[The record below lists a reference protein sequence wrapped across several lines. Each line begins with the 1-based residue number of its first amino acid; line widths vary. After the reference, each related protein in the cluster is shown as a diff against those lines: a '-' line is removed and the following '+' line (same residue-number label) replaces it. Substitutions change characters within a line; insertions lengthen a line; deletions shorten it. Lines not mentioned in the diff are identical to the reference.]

1 VIDLRAMFGL
11 ESASLSK
18 SAKEKLAKHYKTI
31 HVSTDQMFAAL
42 MMLQWVGG
50 VAMALFITPLT
61 WIGDQ
66 SQIHPHVLMAV
77 FGGGLLAAMPVVM
90 TIFQPGT
97 LPTRMVIACSQVL
110 FSSLLIHLSGG
121 RLETHFHVFG
131 SLAFLAAYRDPRL
144 FPPATLIVAVDH
156 LVRGLWWPQS
166 VFGIATAS
174 EWRWLEHAAWVLFE
188 DGILLII
195 IMQSRKIMLE
205 LAIHTDRLEQR
216 EAELEQAIQE
226 ADRANRTKSKFLANM
241 SHEIRTPL
249 NGILGFTEVLI
260 RDRQNIPDE
269 EMDEHLHTIR
279 RSGKHLL
286 TLINDVLDLSKIEA
300 GQMSIQSV
308 PCSPHQ
314 IISDTVSVL
323 RVTAAEKGINLDYRW
338 DSPVPDTIR
347 TDPYRLKQL
356 LLNIVGNAVKFTDQG
371 SVLIVSRIT
380 ENEYSANFHIEVR
393 DTGIGIAPDKLD
405 AIFKPFV
412 QADDSVTRK
421 YGGTGLGLAISK
433 KIAEALGGSL
443 AVTSS
448 LGKGTVFVIDI
459 AAGEISHPLPERRLQ
474 HHPGADIKGQAT
486 QNHDLHDMSLLV
498 VDDGDTNRKL
508 LRLLLERG
516 GAKVRLAENG
526 QVAVE
531 LALQA
536 SFDAILM
543 DMQMPVMDGY
553 TAAARLRE
561 RGYAGEII
569 ALTAH
574 AMSGDREKCE
584 QAGCSG
590 YLSKP
595 VDADELY
602 KLLGSLTR
610 KSNEPAA
617 DYKQEIRREIEGKDT
632 NVIHSVLPTSDEE
645 IREIVLEFLDTLD
658 SKVVEMQL
666 AWDAGDMEALSQ
678 LAHWLKGSAGTVGF
692 NCFTAP
698 AGELESV
705 AKVGDTFK
713 ASMPL
718 KTICDL
724 KRRVVL

>member
-1 VIDLRAMFGL
+1 MIDLRAMFGL
-11 ESASLSK
+11 ESATLSA
-18 SAKEKLAKHYKTI
+18 SVKEKLAKHYKTI

-42 MMLQWVGG
+42 MLLQWVGG
-50 VAMALFITPLT
+50 VALALFITPLT
-61 WIGDQ
+61 WIGAE
-66 SQIHPHVLMAV
+66 SQLHPHVLMAV
-77 FGGGLLAAMPVVM
+77 LGGGLLAAMPVLM
-90 TIFQPGT
+90 TIFRPGT
-97 LPTRMVIACSQVL
+97 LATRMVIACSQVL

-121 RLETHFHVFG
+121 RIETHFHVFG

-144 FPPATLIVAVDH
+144 FPPATLIVAADH

-166 VFGIATAS
+166 VFGTVTAS

-188 DGILLII
+188 NAFLLII

-216 EAELEQAIQE
+216 ESELENAIQE

-260 RDRQNIPDE
+260 RDRQNIDDE
-269 EMDEHLHTIR
+269 EREEHLHTIR

-308 PCSPHQ
+308 LCSPHQ

-338 DSPVPDTIR
+338 DSPVPDTIK

-371 SVLIVSRIT
+371 SVLIVSRIVET
-380 ENEYSANFHIEVR
+380 DSKANLHVEVR
-393 DTGIGIAPDKLD
+393 DTGIGIAQDKLD

-433 KIAEALGGSL
+433 KIAEALGGNLTVVSR
-443 AVTSS
+443 
-448 LGKGTVFVIDI
+448 LGQGTVFSIDI
-459 AAGEISHPLPERRLQ
+459 AAGEISHPVEERKLQ
-474 HHPGADIKGQAT
+474 HHPGADIKGKTT
-486 QNHDLHDMSLLV
+486 QSHDLHHLSILV

-516 GAKVRLAENG
+516 GAKVWLAENG
-526 QVAVE
+526 EVAVE
-531 LALQA
+531 LALQVP
-536 SFDAILM
+536 FDAILM
-543 DMQMPVMDGY
+543 DMQMPIMDGY
-553 TAAARLRE
+553 SATTRLRE
-561 RGYAGEII
+561 RGYHGEII

-574 AMSGDREKCE
+574 AMSGDREKCM

-602 KLLGSLTR
+602 RLLGNLNLKPQDSTS
-610 KSNEPAA
+610 KSSSVEHRESERSEPA
-617 DYKQEIRREIEGKDT
+617 D
-632 NVIHSVLPTSDEE
+632 IHSVLPTNDDE
-645 IREIVLEFLDTLD
+645 IREIVLEFLDTLEN
-658 SKVVEMQL
+658 KVVEMQL
-666 AWDAGDMEALSQ
+666 AWDAGDMDALSQ

-698 AGELESV
+698 ASELEKV
-705 AKVGDTFK
+705 AKVGDTFQ
-713 ASMPL
+713 ASGPL